1 MWIVKLPMDHR
12 ILNWYISQLSFFM
25 LFWSFCL
32 LNKLWLFNFCYFA
45 RALAAQFLLLI
56 VWVAAKLLQDLFV
69 MVLESWKKTNEVK
82 FLLDSLDD
90 ELNWFAS

>member
-12 ILNWYISQLSFFM
+12 ILNWYITQQSFFM

-32 LNKLWLFNFCYFA
+32 LNKLWLFNLCYFA
-45 RALAAQFLLLI
+45 GALAAQFLLLI
-56 VWVAAKLLQDLFV
+56 AWVAAKLLQDLFV

-90 ELNWFAS
+90 E